1 MAVVTIS
8 RQFGVRGW
16 MLGEALASRL
26 DYQLISR
33 VVINVMAREAKVSV
47 AWIEAVEKEAG
58 GRLMRMASKL
68 VSSSFMDR
76 HLGESGQDF
85 DESRYI
91 VFLKELILR
100 LASKDN
106 VILLGRGAQFII
118 PDKPHNIK
126 IFLAASME
134 DRKEFIAETWEVSLS
149 DAEQM
154 ILNREKKWRHFLK
167 GFDPRNPEDPCV
179 YNLTL
184 NMSHIDL
191 EYAEEIIVGLIEH
204 GENRKGDG

>member
-33 VVINVMAREAKVSV
+33 AVINEMAREAKVSV
-47 AWIEAVEKEAG
+47 EWIEAVEKEAG

-76 HLGESGQDF
+76 HLGESRQDF

-118 PDKPHNIK
+118 PDKPNNIK
-126 IFLAASME
+126 IFLAANME
-134 DRKEFIAETWEVSLS
+134 DRKEFIAETWEVDLS

-167 GFDPRNPEDPCV
+167 SLDPRDPEDPCV
-179 YNLTL
+179 YSLTL
-184 NMSHIDL
+184 NLSHIDL
-191 EYAEEIIVGLIEH
+191 EYAEEIIVGLIER
-204 GENRKGDG
+204 GENRKGEG

>member
-33 VVINVMAREAKVSV
+33 AVINEMAREAKVSV
-47 AWIEAVEKEAG
+47 EWIEAVEKEAG

-68 VSSSFMDR
+68 VSSNFMDR
-76 HLGESGQDF
+76 HLGESRQDF

-100 LASKDN
+100 LASEDN

-118 PDKPHNIK
+118 PDSPNNIK
-126 IFLAASME
+126 VFLAASME

-154 ILNREKKWRHFLK
+154 ILAREKKWRHFLK
-167 GFDPRNPEDPCV
+167 SLDPRDPEDPCL
-179 YNLTL
+179 YSLTL
-184 NMSHIDL
+184 NMSHIGL
-191 EYAEEIIVGLIEH
+191 EYAEEIIAGLVER